1 MKLKVGDE
9 VLTPYGVGLIRKVA
23 YDRKFDINYYFVDI
37 PKKLLMARITKEK
50 YDTMKFWDYEVKG
63 VEND

>member
-9 VLTPYGVGLIRKVA
+9 VLTPRGIGLIRHVA
-23 YDRKFDINYYFVDI
+23 YDGKFDINFYFVDI

-50 YDTMKFWDYEVKG
+50 YDTMKFWDYEVKE
-63 VEND
+63 VTK